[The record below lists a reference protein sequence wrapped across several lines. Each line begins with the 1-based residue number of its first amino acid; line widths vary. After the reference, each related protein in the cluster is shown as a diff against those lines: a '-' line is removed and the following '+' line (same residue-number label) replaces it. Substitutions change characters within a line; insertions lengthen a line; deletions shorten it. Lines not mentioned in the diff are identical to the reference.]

1 MKRPARRATWLKRWL
16 LGACIAMQAAG
27 AAWAQASA
35 GDASPGIAP
44 PETNTF
50 AQALDAAGGSNT
62 PTRFNAQFLQIGDTP
77 QDAAQ
82 FTAADLDA
90 FSNGNV
96 TLPGKH
102 RIDVTVDDEHA
113 GSHEIEFV
121 AQPNLRGAIPC
132 VTPALLTDIGINQE
146 AFPALRGAARDECI
160 DVAAKMPEAS
170 FSYDADARLL
180 NVTIPNAM
188 LKHVARG
195 SIDPSEWQNGINA
208 ALFDYRVSGAKNYA
222 GGEAGGGLDWYA
234 SLRSGVNVGPWR
246 FRSTAMLNH
255 AADSTRLQVQNIYA
269 SRALASIKGEVTIGD
284 AITQNDMFDS
294 MAFRGIQ
301 LQSDESM
308 EPDSLR
314 GYAPVIRGI
323 ALTHAKVELRQNGFL
338 IYSTY
343 VPPGPFSI
351 DDLYE
356 TTSNADIQVTVIE
369 SDGSRRSFIQPYC
382 NIPALLRE
390 KAWRYGVTAG
400 VLRIPGALKSP
411 TFVQAT
417 LAHGLK
423 HDLTLYGG
431 LTVAPIYQSVV
442 LGVAKNMRYVGAFSL
457 DVTYAR
463 SQLQDGRAEHGQSLR
478 IMYDKSLD
486 ALGTQFRVAGYRYS
500 TRGFHTL
507 PDLVQPVSLDPF
519 ALTTANA
526 RDRIESNISQSLG
539 SVGSV
544 YLQFTEQGYWNHAGR
559 DRVLQLGYTGSY
571 KRIPFSLN
579 VSLNHGADG
588 SSSRQIALSVSL
600 PLGKAEE
607 TSQFVTAS
615 LMSDNDGLHEG
626 AAYSGS
632 LLADQRLS
640 YSLQTDHSPAGGVSG
655 SANVNYRAGFGEF
668 AATQTQARDRGQTSV
683 EAAGGMVVHRHGVT
697 FSQPLGETAA
707 LVAAPGAD
715 DVGVEANP
723 GVHTD
728 GAGYTVVPN
737 LTPYR
742 RNRITLRTADLGRQ
756 VEVQTATRIVT
767 PKRGAIVLAPFKVSV
782 GRMILDIK
790 DDNGKPPPFGARVI
804 DEDGQEVGMVGPDGQ
819 SFITGAGDHGTL
831 RVRWS
836 KRAGDECKLTFDVT
850 GLRLKS
856 DMPETDAVCT
866 PLEPAAMP
874 RTAHAVPQAAGPPA
888 APGASTNGDIP

>member
-1 MKRPARRATWLKRWL
+1 MTRPARRATWLKRL
-16 LGACIAMQAAG
+16 LLAVCFTTATAG
-27 AAWAQASA
+27 AAWAQ
-35 GDASPGIAP
+35 
-44 PETNTF
+44 
-50 AQALDAAGGSNT
+50 QATDAAAPAPSASSTLPAASGAGT
-62 PTRFNAQFLQIGDTP
+62 PTRFNAQFLKIGDTP
-77 QDAAQ
+77 QEAAQ

-102 RIDVTVDDEHA
+102 RIDVTLDGERA
-113 GSHEIEFV
+113 GAHEIKFV
-121 AQPNLRGAIPC
+121 AQPNLRGATPC
-132 VTPALLTDIGINQE
+132 ITPALLKHIGTNLE
-146 AFPALRGAARDECI
+146 AFPALRDAQATECL
-160 DVAAKMPEAS
+160 DVATQMPETS
-170 FSYDADARLL
+170 FHYDADARALD
-180 NVTIPNAM
+180 VTIPNAM
-188 LKHVARG
+188 LTHVARG

-208 ALFDYRVSGAKNYA
+208 ALFDYRISGAKNYA
-222 GGEAGGGLDWYA
+222 SHYAGGGLDWYA
-234 SLRSGVNVGPWR
+234 SLRSGVNLGPWR

-255 AADSTRLQVQNIYA
+255 ARSNTRLQVQDVYA
-269 SRALASIKGEVTIGD
+269 RRAFASLKGEFTIGD
-284 AITQNDMFDS
+284 SITQNDMFDS
-294 MAFRGIQ
+294 MPFRGIQ
-301 LQSDESM
+301 LESDQSM

-323 ALTHAKVELRQNGFL
+323 ALTHAKIELRQNGFL

-343 VPPGPFSI
+343 VPPGPFKI

-369 SDGSRRSFIQPYC
+369 ADGSRRTFIQPYC

-400 VLRIPGALKSP
+400 VLRIPGALRSP

-431 LTVAPIYQSVV
+431 ITLAPIYQSIV

-463 SQLQDGRAEHGQSLR
+463 SQLQDGRTEHGQSLR
-478 IMYDKSLD
+478 VMYDKSLD

-507 PDLVQPVSLDPF
+507 PDLVQPTSLDPI
-519 ALTTANA
+519 ALTTTNA
-526 RDRIESNISQSLG
+526 RDRIETNISQSLG

-544 YLQFTEQGYWNHAGR
+544 YAQFTQQGYWNHPGY

-571 KRIPFSLN
+571 KQIPYSLN
-579 VSLNHGADG
+579 VSLNRGADG

-600 PLGKAEE
+600 PLGK
-607 TSQFVTAS
+607 TSENTQFVTAS
-615 LMSDNDGLHEG
+615 LMSDNNGLHEG
-626 AAYSGS
+626 AGYSGS
-632 LLADQRLS
+632 LLSDQRLN
-640 YSLQTDHSPAGGVSG
+640 YSLQTDHSPSDGLSG
-655 SANVNYRAGFGEF
+655 SANVSYRAGFGEF
-668 AATQTQARDRGQTSV
+668 AVTQSQGRDHGQTAL
-683 EAAGGMVVHRHGVT
+683 EAAGGVVVHPHGVT

-707 LVAAPGAD
+707 LIAAPGAS
-715 DVGVEANP
+715 DVGIEANP

-728 GAGYTVVPN
+728 SAGYTVVPN

-756 VEVQTATRIVT
+756 IEVQTATRIVT
-767 PKRGAIVLAPFKVSV
+767 PQRGAIVLAPFKVTV
-782 GRMILDIK
+782 GRMMLDIK
-790 DDNGKPPPFGARVI
+790 KANGKPPPFGARVI
-804 DEDGQEVGMVGPDGQ
+804 DPDGEEVGMVGPGGQ

-836 KRAGDECKLTFDVT
+836 KRAGDECNVSFDVT
-850 GLRLKS
+850 GLRAKS
-856 DMPETDAVCT
+856 DMPEAEALCT
-866 PLEPAAMP
+866 PLEPGAMP
-874 RTAHAVPQAAGPPA
+874 RTAHAVPTAAGPPA
-888 APGASTNGDIP
+888 TPSTLDNGITP